1 MDIHLF
7 LSHSDSPDYQRK
19 TGKPL
24 LLSTEDSGGR
34 KDTIQ
39 AFPPTKANPRKQSS
53 SLVSAQK
60 GELLLWECRLVAQ
73 AGLAQECL
81 DRMP

>member
-24 LLSTEDSGGR
+24 LLSTEGSGGR

-53 SLVSAQK
+53 AQ